1 MFKKIMS
8 IILIIIIVLSF
19 KLLVINNF
27 YVPKEFYWNSFDFN
41 FKEREYFLEWEDGC
55 KIIEIGKRGK
65 YYYGRVISG
74 GITLYKPGEYDY
86 SNCEDEYFLID
97 DSNGLDINIY
107 YKNKEDILKVIKKY
121 KPKEPYKFFMF
132 SILRLLFILIK
143 KELIFLKIKIK
154 SNRCCKRQRLF
165 FSYITYSLNF

>member
-27 YVPKEFYWNSFDFN
+27 YVPKEFYWDRFDFN
-41 FKEREYFLEWEDGC
+41 FKKREYFLEWKDGC
-55 KIIEIGKRGK
+55 KIIEIGKKGK

-86 SNCEDEYFLID
+86 SKCEDEYFLID
-97 DSNGLDINIY
+97 DSNGLHINIY

-121 KPKEPYKFFMF
+121 KPKESYKFFMF
-132 SILRLLFILIK
+132 SILR
-143 KELIFLKIKIK
+143 
-154 SNRCCKRQRLF
+154 
-165 FSYITYSLNF
+165 

>member
-27 YVPKEFYWNSFDFN
+27 YVPKEFYWDRFDFD
-41 FKEREYFLEWEDGC
+41 FKKREYFLEWEDGC

-86 SNCEDEYFLID
+86 SKCEDEYFLID

-107 YKNKEDILKVIKKY
+107 YKNREDILKVIKKY

-132 SILRLLFILIK
+132 SILR
-143 KELIFLKIKIK
+143 
-154 SNRCCKRQRLF
+154 
-165 FSYITYSLNF
+165 

>member
-27 YVPKEFYWNSFDFN
+27 YVPKEFYWDRFDFN
-41 FKEREYFLEWEDGC
+41 FKKREYFLEWEDGC
-55 KIIEIGKRGK
+55 KIIEIGKKGK

-86 SNCEDEYFLID
+86 SKCEDEYFLID

-107 YKNKEDILKVIKKY
+107 YKNKEDILKIIKKY
-121 KPKEPYKFFMF
+121 KPKEPYKFFLF
-132 SILRLLFILIK
+132 SILR
-143 KELIFLKIKIK
+143 
-154 SNRCCKRQRLF
+154 
-165 FSYITYSLNF
+165 

>member
-1 MFKKIMS
+1 MLKKIIKTLEIIFS
-8 IILIIIIVLSF
+8 IEKESFLDTFLKIIKIFFLLVIL
-19 KLLVINNF
+19 KLLINNF
-27 YVPKEFYWNSFDFN
+27 YVPKEFYWDRFDFN

-86 SNCEDEYFLID
+86 SKCEDEYFLID
-97 DSNGLDINIY
+97 DSNGLDRNIY

-132 SILRLLFILIK
+132 SILR
-143 KELIFLKIKIK
+143 
-154 SNRCCKRQRLF
+154 
-165 FSYITYSLNF
+165 

>member
-1 MFKKIMS
+1 MFKKIIS

-27 YVPKEFYWNSFDFN
+27 YVPKEFYWDRFDFN

-86 SNCEDEYFLID
+86 SKCEDEYFLID

-132 SILRLLFILIK
+132 SILR
-143 KELIFLKIKIK
+143 
-154 SNRCCKRQRLF
+154 
-165 FSYITYSLNF
+165 

>member
-1 MFKKIMS
+1 MFKKIMP

-55 KIIEIGKRGK
+55 KIIEIGKKGK

-86 SNCEDEYFLID
+86 SKCEDEYFLID
-97 DSNGLDINIY
+97 SSKSLSLNLSLDGGIY
-107 YKNKEDILKVIKKY
+107 YKKKEDVLNITKEYKVKK
-121 KPKEPYKFFMF
+121 PYEFFIF
-132 SILRLLFILIK
+132 SILR
-143 KELIFLKIKIK
+143 
-154 SNRCCKRQRLF
+154 
-165 FSYITYSLNF
+165 

>member
-86 SNCEDEYFLID
+86 SKCEDEYFLID

-107 YKNKEDILKVIKKY
+107 YKNKEDILKIIKKY

-132 SILRLLFILIK
+132 SILR
-143 KELIFLKIKIK
+143 
-154 SNRCCKRQRLF
+154 
-165 FSYITYSLNF
+165 

>member
-1 MFKKIMS
+1 MFKKIMP

-27 YVPKEFYWNSFDFN
+27 YVPKEFYWDRFDFN
-41 FKEREYFLEWEDGC
+41 FKKREYFLEWEDGC
-55 KIIEIGKRGK
+55 KIIEIGKKGK

-86 SNCEDEYFLID
+86 SKCEDEYFLID

-132 SILRLLFILIK
+132 SILR
-143 KELIFLKIKIK
+143 
-154 SNRCCKRQRLF
+154 
-165 FSYITYSLNF
+165 

>member
-86 SNCEDEYFLID
+86 SKCEDEYFLID
-97 DSNGLDINIY
+97 DSNGLDRNIY

-121 KPKEPYKFFMF
+121 KPKESYKFFMF
-132 SILRLLFILIK
+132 SILR
-143 KELIFLKIKIK
+143 
-154 SNRCCKRQRLF
+154 
-165 FSYITYSLNF
+165 

>member
-1 MFKKIMS
+1 MFKKIMP

-27 YVPKEFYWNSFDFN
+27 YVPKEFYWDRFDFN
-41 FKEREYFLEWEDGC
+41 FKKREYFLEWEDGC
-55 KIIEIGKRGK
+55 KIIEIGKKGK

-86 SNCEDEYFLID
+86 SKCEDEYFLID

-107 YKNKEDILKVIKKY
+107 YKNREDILKVIKKY

-132 SILRLLFILIK
+132 SILR
-143 KELIFLKIKIK
+143 
-154 SNRCCKRQRLF
+154 
-165 FSYITYSLNF
+165 

>member
-1 MFKKIMS
+1 MFKKIMP

-27 YVPKEFYWNSFDFN
+27 YVPKEFYWDSFDFN

-86 SNCEDEYFLID
+86 SKCEDEYFLID
-97 DSNGLDINIY
+97 SSKSLSLNLSLDGGIY
-107 YKNKEDILKVIKKY
+107 YKKKEDVLNITKEYKVKK
-121 KPKEPYKFFMF
+121 PYEFFIF
-132 SILRLLFILIK
+132 SILR
-143 KELIFLKIKIK
+143 
-154 SNRCCKRQRLF
+154 
-165 FSYITYSLNF
+165 

>member
-1 MFKKIMS
+1 MLKKIMP

-19 KLLVINNF
+19 KLFVINNF
-27 YVPKEFYWNSFDFN
+27 YVPKEFYWDIFDFD

-55 KIIEIGKRGK
+55 KIVEIGKRGK
-65 YYYGRVISG
+65 YYYGRVIPG

-86 SNCEDEYFLID
+86 SKCEDEYFLID

-132 SILRLLFILIK
+132 SILR
-143 KELIFLKIKIK
+143 
-154 SNRCCKRQRLF
+154 
-165 FSYITYSLNF
+165 

>member
-1 MFKKIMS
+1 MLKKIMP

-19 KLLVINNF
+19 KLFVINNF
-27 YVPKEFYWNSFDFN
+27 YVPKEFYWDRFDFN

-86 SNCEDEYFLID
+86 SKCEDEYFLID

-107 YKNKEDILKVIKKY
+107 YKNREDILKVIKKY
-121 KPKEPYKFFMF
+121 KTKEPYKFFMF
-132 SILRLLFILIK
+132 SILG
-143 KELIFLKIKIK
+143 
-154 SNRCCKRQRLF
+154 
-165 FSYITYSLNF
+165 

>member
-1 MFKKIMS
+1 MFKKIMP

-27 YVPKEFYWNSFDFN
+27 YVPKEFYWDSFDFN

-86 SNCEDEYFLID
+86 SKCEDEYFLID

-121 KPKEPYKFFMF
+121 KTKEPYKFFMF
-132 SILRLLFILIK
+132 SILG
-143 KELIFLKIKIK
+143 
-154 SNRCCKRQRLF
+154 
-165 FSYITYSLNF
+165 

>member
-1 MFKKIMS
+1 MLKKIMP

-19 KLLVINNF
+19 KLFVINNF
-27 YVPKEFYWNSFDFN
+27 YVPKEFYWDRFDFN

-86 SNCEDEYFLID
+86 SKCEDEYFLID
-97 DSNGLDINIY
+97 DSNGLDRNIY

-121 KPKEPYKFFMF
+121 KPKESYKFFMF
-132 SILRLLFILIK
+132 SILR
-143 KELIFLKIKIK
+143 
-154 SNRCCKRQRLF
+154 
-165 FSYITYSLNF
+165 

>member
-1 MFKKIMS
+1 MLKKIMP
-8 IILIIIIVLSF
+8 IVLIIIIVLSF

-55 KIIEIGKRGK
+55 KIIEIGKRDK

-86 SNCEDEYFLID
+86 SKCEDEYFLID
-97 DSNGLDINIY
+97 DSNGLDRNIY

-121 KPKEPYKFFMF
+121 KTKEPYKFFMF
-132 SILRLLFILIK
+132 SILG
-143 KELIFLKIKIK
+143 
-154 SNRCCKRQRLF
+154 
-165 FSYITYSLNF
+165 

>member
-1 MFKKIMS
+1 MLKKIMS

-86 SNCEDEYFLID
+86 SKCEDEYFLID

-132 SILRLLFILIK
+132 SILR
-143 KELIFLKIKIK
+143 
-154 SNRCCKRQRLF
+154 
-165 FSYITYSLNF
+165 

>member
-55 KIIEIGKRGK
+55 KIREIGKRGK

-86 SNCEDEYFLID
+86 SKCEDEYFLID

-107 YKNKEDILKVIKKY
+107 YKNKEDILKIIKKY

-132 SILRLLFILIK
+132 SILR
-143 KELIFLKIKIK
+143 
-154 SNRCCKRQRLF
+154 
-165 FSYITYSLNF
+165 

>member
-1 MFKKIMS
+1 MFKKIMP

-65 YYYGRVISG
+65 HYYGRVISG

-86 SNCEDEYFLID
+86 SKCEDEYFLID

-107 YKNKEDILKVIKKY
+107 YKNKEDILKIIKKY

-132 SILRLLFILIK
+132 SILR
-143 KELIFLKIKIK
+143 
-154 SNRCCKRQRLF
+154 
-165 FSYITYSLNF
+165 

>member
-1 MFKKIMS
+1 MLKKIMP
-8 IILIIIIVLSF
+8 IVLIIIIVLSF

-27 YVPKEFYWNSFDFN
+27 YVPKEFYWDRFDFN
-41 FKEREYFLEWEDGC
+41 FKKREYFLEWEDGC
-55 KIIEIGKRGK
+55 KIIEIGKKGK

-86 SNCEDEYFLID
+86 SKCEDEYFLID

-132 SILRLLFILIK
+132 SILR
-143 KELIFLKIKIK
+143 
-154 SNRCCKRQRLF
+154 
-165 FSYITYSLNF
+165 

>member
-1 MFKKIMS
+1 MFKKIMP

-27 YVPKEFYWNSFDFN
+27 YVPKEFYWDSFDFN

-74 GITLYKPGEYDY
+74 GITLYKLGEYDY
-86 SNCEDEYFLID
+86 SKCEDEYFLID
-97 DSNGLDINIY
+97 SSKSLSLNLSLDGGIY
-107 YKNKEDILKVIKKY
+107 YKKKEDVLNITKEYKVKK
-121 KPKEPYKFFMF
+121 PYEFFIF
-132 SILRLLFILIK
+132 SILRW
-143 KELIFLKIKIK
+143 
-154 SNRCCKRQRLF
+154 
-165 FSYITYSLNF
+165 

>member
-1 MFKKIMS
+1 MLKKIMP

-19 KLLVINNF
+19 KLFVINNF

-55 KIIEIGKRGK
+55 KIIEIGKKGK

-86 SNCEDEYFLID
+86 SKCEDEYFLID
-97 DSNGLDINIY
+97 SSKSLLLNLPLDGGIY
-107 YKNKEDILKVIKKY
+107 YKKKEDVLNITKEYEVKK
-121 KPKEPYKFFMF
+121 PYEFFIF
-132 SILRLLFILIK
+132 SILR
-143 KELIFLKIKIK
+143 
-154 SNRCCKRQRLF
+154 
-165 FSYITYSLNF
+165 

>member
-1 MFKKIMS
+1 MFKKIMP

-27 YVPKEFYWNSFDFN
+27 YVPKEFYWDSFDFN

-55 KIIEIGKRGK
+55 KIIEIGKKGK

-86 SNCEDEYFLID
+86 SKCEDEYFLID
-97 DSNGLDINIY
+97 SSKSLSLNLSLDGGIY
-107 YKNKEDILKVIKKY
+107 YKKKEDVLNITKEYKVKK
-121 KPKEPYKFFMF
+121 PYEFFIF
-132 SILRLLFILIK
+132 SILRW
-143 KELIFLKIKIK
+143 
-154 SNRCCKRQRLF
+154 
-165 FSYITYSLNF
+165 

>member
-1 MFKKIMS
+1 MLKKIMP

-19 KLLVINNF
+19 KLFVINNF
-27 YVPKEFYWNSFDFN
+27 YVPKEFYWDRFDFN
-41 FKEREYFLEWEDGC
+41 FKKREYFLEWEDGC

-86 SNCEDEYFLID
+86 SKCEDEYFLID
-97 DSNGLDINIY
+97 DSNGLDRNIY

-132 SILRLLFILIK
+132 SILG
-143 KELIFLKIKIK
+143 
-154 SNRCCKRQRLF
+154 
-165 FSYITYSLNF
+165 

>member
-27 YVPKEFYWNSFDFN
+27 YVPKEFYWDRFDFN
-41 FKEREYFLEWEDGC
+41 FKKREYFLEWKDGC
-55 KIIEIGKRGK
+55 KIIEIGKKGK

-86 SNCEDEYFLID
+86 SKCEDEYFLID
-97 DSNGLDINIY
+97 DSNGLDRNIY

-132 SILRLLFILIK
+132 SILR
-143 KELIFLKIKIK
+143 
-154 SNRCCKRQRLF
+154 
-165 FSYITYSLNF
+165 

>member
-1 MFKKIMS
+1 MLKKIMP

-19 KLLVINNF
+19 KLFVINNF
-27 YVPKEFYWNSFDFN
+27 YVPKEFYWDRFDFN
-41 FKEREYFLEWEDGC
+41 FKKREYFLEWEDGC

-86 SNCEDEYFLID
+86 SKCEDEYFLID

-107 YKNKEDILKVIKKY
+107 YKNKEDILKIIKKY

-132 SILRLLFILIK
+132 SILR
-143 KELIFLKIKIK
+143 
-154 SNRCCKRQRLF
+154 
-165 FSYITYSLNF
+165 

>member
-1 MFKKIMS
+1 MFKKIMP

-27 YVPKEFYWNSFDFN
+27 YVPKEFYWDSFDFN

-55 KIIEIGKRGK
+55 KIIEIGKKGK

-86 SNCEDEYFLID
+86 SKCEDEYFLID
-97 DSNGLDINIY
+97 SSKSLSLNLSLDGGIY
-107 YKNKEDILKVIKKY
+107 YKKKEDVLNITKEYKVKK
-121 KPKEPYKFFMF
+121 PYEFFIF
-132 SILRLLFILIK
+132 SILR
-143 KELIFLKIKIK
+143 
-154 SNRCCKRQRLF
+154 
-165 FSYITYSLNF
+165 

>member
-1 MFKKIMS
+1 MLKKIMP

-19 KLLVINNF
+19 KLFVINNF
-27 YVPKEFYWNSFDFN
+27 YVPKEFYWDRFDFN
-41 FKEREYFLEWEDGC
+41 FKKREYFLEWEDGC
-55 KIIEIGKRGK
+55 KIIEIGKKGK

-86 SNCEDEYFLID
+86 SKCEDEYFLID
-97 DSNGLDINIY
+97 DSNGLDRNIY

-132 SILRLLFILIK
+132 SILR
-143 KELIFLKIKIK
+143 
-154 SNRCCKRQRLF
+154 
-165 FSYITYSLNF
+165 

>member
-1 MFKKIMS
+1 MFKKIMP

-27 YVPKEFYWNSFDFN
+27 YVPKEFYWDSFDFN

-74 GITLYKPGEYDY
+74 GITLYMPGEYDY
-86 SNCEDEYFLID
+86 SKCEDEYFLID
-97 DSNGLDINIY
+97 SSKSLSLNLSLDGGIY
-107 YKNKEDILKVIKKY
+107 YKKKEDVLNITKEYKVKK
-121 KPKEPYKFFMF
+121 PYEFFIF
-132 SILRLLFILIK
+132 SILRW
-143 KELIFLKIKIK
+143 
-154 SNRCCKRQRLF
+154 
-165 FSYITYSLNF
+165 